1 MTPSAGSVVAGRFK
15 LVRELGSGSMG
26 TVWLADHQTLDLRC
40 AVKFMTTEASRGS
53 NYRGRFEL
61 EARAIAQLHSPNV
74 VRILDYDVHEGMPF
88 IAMEFLQGEDLAARL
103 VRVGKLDAATTY
115 RIISQV
121 ARGLSKAHE
130 AGIVHRD
137 LKPENIFLAD
147 EDESEVAKLLDFGIA
162 KLAAFA
168 LSEGFADH
176 TQAGSLLGT
185 PAYMS
190 PEQARGLTNIDHRSD
205 LWSLGVITYQCL
217 TGRLPFESE
226 TLGDLFAQIMFDP
239 IPVPSKVD
247 RSLPPDFDWWWAR
260 ATLRSTEGRFGSARE
275 LADALGHSLGIVH
288 ESAEGHNVRGTGD
301 GVVRVLA
308 VSPRPRH
315 PKVLVAC
322 LAAALLMIAALLS
335 TVRIEPRVANAGVVA
350 TKTEAAPP
358 QAVLP
363 APEAPAA
370 EVVGESP
377 STPATAVSAPETTA
391 RRQEAIAPSPSPI
404 HGRRMG
410 AASAIPSP
418 TVPSSTHPQAS
429 PTQPMDDV
437 DFGI

>member
-40 AVKFMTTEASRGS
+40 AVKFMTTEASRAP

-103 VRVGKLDAATTY
+103 ERVGKLDPATTY

-137 LKPENIFLAD
+137 LKPENIFLTE
-147 EDESEVAKLLDFGIA
+147 EDDSEVAKLLDFGIA

-190 PEQARGLTNIDHRSD
+190 PEQARGLADIDHRSD

-217 TGRLPFESE
+217 TGRLPFESP

-260 ATLRSTEGRFGSARE
+260 ATLRNTDGRFGSARE
-275 LADALGHSLGIVH
+275 LADALGHALGVVH
-288 ESAEGHNVRGTGD
+288 SSVEGHDVRGTGD
-301 GVVRVLA
+301 GVVRLLA
-308 VSPRPRH
+308 VAPRAQR

-322 LAAALLMIAALLS
+322 LAAAILVIAALFS
-335 TVRIEPRVANAGVVA
+335 TARVESRMASAGGVA
-350 TKTEAAPP
+350 TKAEAVRPAA
-358 QAVLP
+358 AVP
-363 APEAPAA
+363 APEAPVV
-370 EVVGESP
+370 EVVRE
-377 STPATAVSAPETTA
+377 APTTTA
-391 RRQEAIAPSPSPI
+391 SAVFVPQPSARREEPIAPGRNRRASPVPAVLSP
-404 HGRRMG
+404 M
-410 AASAIPSP
+410 A
-418 TVPSSTHPQAS
+418 PSSAHPQA
-429 PTQPMDDV
+429 PRTQPTDDV

>member
-1 MTPSAGSVVAGRFK
+1 
-15 LVRELGSGSMG
+15 MG
-26 TVWLADHQTLDLRC
+26 TVWLADHLTLDLRC
-40 AVKFMTTEASRGS
+40 AVKFMTTETNRAS
-53 NYRGRFEL
+53 NYRARFEL

-74 VRILDYDVHEGMPF
+74 VRILDYDVHEGTPF

-103 VRVGKLDAATTY
+103 QRVGKLDPVATY

-147 EDESEVAKLLDFGIA
+147 EDDNEVAKLLDFGIA

-190 PEQARGLTNIDHRSD
+190 PEQARGLADIDHRSD

-217 TGRLPFESE
+217 TGRLPFESP

-247 RSLPPDFDWWWAR
+247 RSVPADFDWWWAR
-260 ATLRSTEGRFGSARE
+260 AALRSTDARFGSARE
-275 LADALGHSLGIVH
+275 LADALGHALGVVQPTL
-288 ESAEGHNVRGTGD
+288 EGHDVLGTAD
-301 GVVRVLA
+301 GLVRVLA
-308 VSPRPRH
+308 VVPRARRST
-315 PKVLVAC
+315 VLVAC
-322 LAAALLMIAALLS
+322 LAAAILMIAALLS
-335 TVRIEPRVANAGVVA
+335 TVRMGPRVANAGVVA
-350 TKTEAAPP
+350 AKVDVPRP
-358 QAVLP
+358 QPVPDVPMVTP
-363 APEAPAA
+363 APEPQAIEVLREVSSVPMPSPEPPARSTEAITPSHSRRVWSAPAVA
-370 EVVGESP
+370 AP
-377 STPATAVSAPETTA
+377 TA
-391 RRQEAIAPSPSPI
+391 
-404 HGRRMG
+404 H
-410 AASAIPSP
+410 
-418 TVPSSTHPQAS
+418 SSEHPQAR
-429 PTQPMDDV
+429 PAQAPDDV